1 MPKIIQPYAVA
12 SAGKTKHL
20 IMKRRVGSKDRFD
33 VVASVGSPDIAER
46 TAELLNK
53 GHLAEMA
60 EPDPA
65 ANKPA
70 IPMPRLGSK
79 EYLKTNGNAQQVK

>member
-1 MPKIIQPYAVA
+1 MPKITQPYAVA
-12 SAGKTKHL
+12 SAGKTKHF
-20 IMKRRVGSKDRFD
+20 IMKRRIGSKDRFD
-33 VVASVGSPDIAER
+33 VVATVGSLDIAER

-65 ANKPA
+65 ANKPST
-70 IPMPRLGSK
+70 PMPRLGSK
-79 EYLKTNGNAQQVK
+79 DKTNGNAQWVK